1 MQMVT
6 KENKQLLIK
15 YEILRAR
22 LEIRE
27 FFLKTSVREVYE
39 NIGQVLSLV
48 RMQLSIFDPEK
59 LGHKT
64 EDIVQ
69 SGDLVGQSIRDLRS
83 MCRSFYPD
91 VDILKNGGFIEGLES
106 TLKIL
111 NLSDKETIK
120 LKGTRKDIPE
130 GLRLIAFKMMQDI
143 LIAIK
148 KIEGKYKSMVVSYR
162 EETIDVTISY
172 TGELID
178 LNRKNTI
185 NIEDVAF
192 SLLDTA
198 QLIEGNI
205 STRKSKAGTISLTLQ
220 VPLKISL
227 YE

>member
-1 MQMVT
+1 MQIVT
-6 KENKQLLIK
+6 RENKQLLIK

-27 FFLKTSVREVYE
+27 FFLKTSVKEVYE

-91 VDILKNGGFIEGLES
+91 VDLLKNGGFIEGLES

-111 NLSDKETIK
+111 DLTDKETIK
-120 LKGTRKDIPE
+120 VKGTPKDMAE
-130 GLRLIAFKMMQDI
+130 GLKLITFKMMQDI
-143 LIAIK
+143 LIAIQ
-148 KIEGKYKSMVVSYR
+148 KIEGHYKSMVVSYGEKTVSFTTR
-162 EETIDVTISY
+162 Y

-178 LNRKNTI
+178 INRKNSFSA
-185 NIEDVAF
+185 EDL
-192 SLLDTA
+192 SLSLTDTA
-198 QLIEGNI
+198 HLIDGNI
-205 STRKSKAGTISLTLQ
+205 STRKGKAGTPSLTLQ

>member
-1 MQMVT
+1 MQIVT
-6 KENKQLLIK
+6 RENKQLLIK

-27 FFLKTSVREVYE
+27 FFLKTSVKEVYE

-91 VDILKNGGFIEGLES
+91 VDLLKNGGFIEGLES

-111 NLSDKETIK
+111 DLTNKQTIK
-120 LKGTRKDIPE
+120 VKGTPKDMAE
-130 GLRLIAFKMMQDI
+130 GLKLITFKMMQDI
-143 LIAIK
+143 LIAIQ
-148 KIEGKYKSMVVSYR
+148 KIEGHYKSMVVSYGEKTVSFTTR
-162 EETIDVTISY
+162 Y

-178 LNRKNTI
+178 INRKNSFSA
-185 NIEDVAF
+185 EDL
-192 SLLDTA
+192 SLSLTDTA
-198 QLIEGNI
+198 HLIDGNI
-205 STRKSKAGTISLTLQ
+205 STRKGKAGTPSLTLQ